1 MPRPPVHA
9 AAAER
14 IEDGEIDPSFVITH
28 TLPLEQAPRGYD
40 IFKNKE
46 DNCEKVVLNLNLSRP

>member
-1 MPRPPVHA
+1 MKPLLQ
-9 AAAER
+9 R
-14 IEDGEIDPSFVITH
+14 IEHGEIDPTRVITH

-46 DNCEKVVLNLNLSRP
+46 DNCEKVVLQPGNA